1 MVHIALFSCNN
12 LQRKKTNVQILF
24 QKTNKLEET
33 NIDQSSL
40 ATTNLLKEFSKN
52 SREESQ
58 DIQTLRNFRVPWIS
72 RTRPHESRFNS
83 IAASFECC
91 SKNSPWHASQF
102 TEKRIVRL
110 YQQMLPAQNFA
121 YR

>member
-24 QKTNKLEET
+24 QKTNKLKET

-52 SREESQ
+52 SREES
-58 DIQTLRNFRVPWIS
+58 
-72 RTRPHESRFNS
+72 
-83 IAASFECC
+83 
-91 SKNSPWHASQF
+91 
-102 TEKRIVRL
+102 
-110 YQQMLPAQNFA
+110 
-121 YR
+121 